1 MLCARVHRW
10 TLPHLISG
18 KRRLRSTTSKSCF
31 CYKERVVRLAWFGA
45 LFAIAVLIAAPSI
58 VAAQGDPAVEV
69 ITEPPPAPEPPPAE
83 PAPEPETPPPDA
95 PPKVEPPKEQIGQ
108 LRVGAGIG
116 FGFGSD
122 LITVG
127 ISPQVSYWMKKIVEP
142 GVALRYQ
149 YTNDRFVVPNAI
161 WHTFGGS
168 LFVRLYP
175 IPSLFF
181 LVEGEI
187 INTGYKQ
194 GDFSSGRQNYG
205 NLFLGGGY
213 VMGVGKG
220 VFIAVSLKVNVFRN
234 PFYPSNIPI
243 FGVGAGYAF

>member
-1 MLCARVHRW
+1 MGVA
-10 TLPHLISG
+10 
-18 KRRLRSTTSKSCF
+18 
-31 CYKERVVRLAWFGA
+31 LAAGVLVLLLGA
-45 LFAIAVLIAAPSI
+45 PAAL
-58 VAAQGDPAVEV
+58 AQGDPALEI
-69 ITEPPPAPEPPPAE
+69 ITEPPPSPEPSSPEPSSSEPPPPTPE
-83 PAPEPETPPPDA
+83 AP
-95 PPKVEPPKEQIGQ
+95 PPKVEPPKEKIGQ
-108 LRVGAGIG
+108 LRVGAGVG
-116 FGFGSD
+116 FGFATT

-127 ISPQVSYWMKKIVEP
+127 ISPLVSYWMKKIVEP

-149 YTNDRFVVPNAI
+149 YTNDKLVIPNAV

-168 LFVRLYP
+168 LFVRVYP

-194 GDFSSGRQNYG
+194 GDFSSGRQNFG

-220 VFIAVSLKVNVFRN
+220 VFVAVSLKVNVFRN
-234 PFYPSNIPI
+234 AFYPSNIPI

>member
-1 MLCARVHRW
+1 MGVA
-10 TLPHLISG
+10 
-18 KRRLRSTTSKSCF
+18 
-31 CYKERVVRLAWFGA
+31 LAAGVLVLLLGA
-45 LFAIAVLIAAPSI
+45 PAAL
-58 VAAQGDPAVEV
+58 AQGDPALEI
-69 ITEPPPAPEPPPAE
+69 ITEPPPSPEPSSPEPSSSEPPPPTPE
-83 PAPEPETPPPDA
+83 AP
-95 PPKVEPPKEQIGQ
+95 PPKVEPPKEKIGQ
-108 LRVGAGIG
+108 LRVGAGVG
-116 FGFGSD
+116 FGFATN

-149 YTNDRFVVPNAI
+149 YTNDKLVIPNAV

-168 LFVRLYP
+168 HFVRVYP

-194 GDFSSGRQNYG
+194 GDFSSGRQNFG

-220 VFIAVSLKVNVFRN
+220 VFVAVSLKVNVFRN
-234 PFYPSNIPI
+234 AFYPSNIPI

>member
-1 MLCARVHRW
+1 MGVA
-10 TLPHLISG
+10 
-18 KRRLRSTTSKSCF
+18 
-31 CYKERVVRLAWFGA
+31 LAAGVLVLLLGA
-45 LFAIAVLIAAPSI
+45 PAAL
-58 VAAQGDPAVEV
+58 AQGDPALEI
-69 ITEPPPAPEPPPAE
+69 ITEPPPSPEPSSPEPSSSEPPP
-83 PAPEPETPPPDA
+83 PEPEAP
-95 PPKVEPPKEQIGQ
+95 PPKVEPPKQKIGQ
-108 LRVGAGIG
+108 LRVGAGVG
-116 FGFGSD
+116 FGFATN

-149 YTNDRFVVPNAI
+149 YTNDKLVIPNAV

-168 LFVRLYP
+168 LFVRVYP

-194 GDFSSGRQNYG
+194 GDFSSGRQNFG

-220 VFIAVSLKVNVFRN
+220 VFVAVSLKVNVFRN
-234 PFYPSNIPI
+234 AFYPSNIPI

>member
-1 MLCARVHRW
+1 MGVA
-10 TLPHLISG
+10 
-18 KRRLRSTTSKSCF
+18 
-31 CYKERVVRLAWFGA
+31 LAAGA
-45 LFAIAVLIAAPSI
+45 LVLLLGAPAAL
-58 VAAQGDPAVEV
+58 AQGDPALEI
-69 ITEPPPAPEPPPAE
+69 ITEPPPSSEPSSPEPPP
-83 PAPEPETPPPDA
+83 PEPEAP
-95 PPKVEPPKEQIGQ
+95 PPKVEPPKERIGQ
-108 LRVGAGIG
+108 LRVGAGVG
-116 FGFGSD
+116 FGFATN

-149 YTNDRFVVPNAI
+149 YTNDKLVIPNAV

-168 LFVRLYP
+168 LFVRVYP

-194 GDFSSGRQNYG
+194 GDFSSGRQNFG

-220 VFIAVSLKVNVFRN
+220 VFVAVSLKVNVFRN
-234 PFYPSNIPI
+234 AFYPSNIPI

>member
-1 MLCARVHRW
+1 MGVA
-10 TLPHLISG
+10 
-18 KRRLRSTTSKSCF
+18 
-31 CYKERVVRLAWFGA
+31 LAAGVLVLLLGA
-45 LFAIAVLIAAPSI
+45 PAAL
-58 VAAQGDPAVEV
+58 AQGDPALEI
-69 ITEPPPAPEPPPAE
+69 ITEPPPSPEPSSPEPSSSEPPPPTPE
-83 PAPEPETPPPDA
+83 AP
-95 PPKVEPPKEQIGQ
+95 PPKVEPPKEKIGQ
-108 LRVGAGIG
+108 LRVGAGVG
-116 FGFGSD
+116 FGFATN

-149 YTNDRFVVPNAI
+149 YTNDKLVIPNAV

-168 LFVRLYP
+168 LFVRVYP

-187 INTGYKQ
+187 INTGFKQ
-194 GDFSSGRQNYG
+194 GDFSSGRQNFG

-220 VFIAVSLKVNVFRN
+220 VFVAVSLKVNVFRN
-234 PFYPSNIPI
+234 AFYPSNIPI

>member
-1 MLCARVHRW
+1 MGVA
-10 TLPHLISG
+10 
-18 KRRLRSTTSKSCF
+18 
-31 CYKERVVRLAWFGA
+31 LAAGVLVLLLGA
-45 LFAIAVLIAAPSI
+45 PAAL
-58 VAAQGDPAVEV
+58 AQGDPALEI
-69 ITEPPPAPEPPPAE
+69 ITEPPPSPEPSSPEPSSSEPPP
-83 PAPEPETPPPDA
+83 PEPEAP
-95 PPKVEPPKEQIGQ
+95 PPKVEPPKEKIGQ
-108 LRVGAGIG
+108 LRVGAGVG
-116 FGFGSD
+116 FGFATN

-149 YTNDRFVVPNAI
+149 YTNDKLVIPNAV

-168 LFVRLYP
+168 LFVRVYP

-194 GDFSSGRQNYG
+194 GDFSSGRQNFG

-220 VFIAVSLKVNVFRN
+220 VFVAVSLKVNVFRN
-234 PFYPSNIPI
+234 AFYPSNIPI

>member
-1 MLCARVHRW
+1 MGVA
-10 TLPHLISG
+10 
-18 KRRLRSTTSKSCF
+18 
-31 CYKERVVRLAWFGA
+31 LAAGA
-45 LFAIAVLIAAPSI
+45 LVLLLGAPAAL
-58 VAAQGDPAVEV
+58 AQGDPALEI
-69 ITEPPPAPEPPPAE
+69 ITEPPPSPEPSSPEPSSSEPPP
-83 PAPEPETPPPDA
+83 PEPEAP
-95 PPKVEPPKEQIGQ
+95 PPKVEPPKQKIGQ
-108 LRVGAGIG
+108 LRVGAGVG
-116 FGFGSD
+116 FGFATN

-149 YTNDRFVVPNAI
+149 YTNDKLVIPNAV

-168 LFVRLYP
+168 LFVRVYP

-194 GDFSSGRQNYG
+194 GDFSSGRQNFG

-220 VFIAVSLKVNVFRN
+220 VFVAVSLKVNVFRN
-234 PFYPSNIPI
+234 AFYPSNIPI

>member
-1 MLCARVHRW
+1 MA
-10 TLPHLISG
+10 
-18 KRRLRSTTSKSCF
+18 
-31 CYKERVVRLAWFGA
+31 LAAGVLVLLLGA
-45 LFAIAVLIAAPSI
+45 PAAL
-58 VAAQGDPAVEV
+58 AQGDPALEI
-69 ITEPPPAPEPPPAE
+69 ITEPPPSPEPSSPEPSSSEPPP
-83 PAPEPETPPPDA
+83 PEPEAP
-95 PPKVEPPKEQIGQ
+95 PPKVEPPKQKIGQ
-108 LRVGAGIG
+108 LRVGAGVG
-116 FGFGSD
+116 FGFATN

-149 YTNDRFVVPNAI
+149 YTNDKLVIPNAV

-168 LFVRLYP
+168 LFVRVYP

-187 INTGYKQ
+187 INTGFKQ
-194 GDFSSGRQNYG
+194 GDFSSGRQNFG

-220 VFIAVSLKVNVFRN
+220 VFVAVSLKVNVFRN
-234 PFYPSNIPI
+234 AFYPSNFPI